1 MIKRSYMDESIFKGA
16 VAAISEGDYSESD
29 VKVIKE
35 WLDSLNKK
43 ELSIRRKLEKSKND
57 FVKSKEKQNSELKSV
72 RSEIKE
78 IKMILKKTA
87 V

>member
-1 MIKRSYMDESIFKGA
+1 MDESIFKGA

-29 VKVIKE
+29 VKVVKE

>member
-1 MIKRSYMDESIFKGA
+1 MDESIFKGA

-29 VKVIKE
+29 VKVVKE

-72 RSEIKE
+72 RNEIKE

>member
-1 MIKRSYMDESIFKGA
+1 MDESIFKGA

-29 VKVIKE
+29 VKVVKE

-57 FVKSKEKQNSELKSV
+57 FVKSKEKQNSELKTV
-72 RSEIKE
+72 RNEIKE

>member
-1 MIKRSYMDESIFKGA
+1 MDESIFKGA
-16 VAAISEGDYSESD
+16 VAAISNGDYSESD
-29 VKVIKE
+29 VKVVKE
-35 WLDSLNKK
+35 WLDSLSKK

-57 FVKSKEKQNSELKSV
+57 FVKNKEKTNSELKLV

-78 IKMILKKTA
+78 IKTILKKTA

>member
-1 MIKRSYMDESIFKGA
+1 MIFKKA

-29 VKVIKE
+29 VKVVKE

-57 FVKSKEKQNSELKSV
+57 FVKAKGKTNTELKTV
-72 RSEIKE
+72 RGDIKAIKE
-78 IKMILKKTA
+78 ILKRAA

>member
-1 MIKRSYMDESIFKGA
+1 MDETIFKEA

-29 VKVIKE
+29 VKIVKE

-57 FVKSKEKQNSELKSV
+57 FVRNKEKTNSELKTV
-72 RSEIKE
+72 RGDIKAIKE
-78 IKMILKKTA
+78 ILKRAA

>member
-1 MIKRSYMDESIFKGA
+1 M
-16 VAAISEGDYSESD
+16 
-29 VKVIKE
+29 
-35 WLDSLNKK
+35 NKK